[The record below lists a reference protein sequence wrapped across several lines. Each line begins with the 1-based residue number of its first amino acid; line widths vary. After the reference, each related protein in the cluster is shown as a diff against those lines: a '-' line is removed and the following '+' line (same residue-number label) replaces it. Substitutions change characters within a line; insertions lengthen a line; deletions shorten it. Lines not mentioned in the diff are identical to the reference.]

1 MPIVVSVSAMRA
13 GGQTSVCGLS
23 FSRSG
28 IGTVITGR
36 IKTLSNVGYIRVC
49 KTISSDNEQHCN
61 QSGIGCHR
69 LHLNKFVA
77 LSEKLY
83 RIQCTNGRMNDAVFK
98 VGWIFRGNTAISTL
112 FFWKSCTVHTS
123 VVMKEC
129 DTVMNAMNS
138 ICVKLGNT
146 RCFCIFIL

>member
-1 MPIVVSVSAMRA
+1 MLAMRA

-49 KTISSDNEQHCN
+49 KTVSRDNEQRCN

-69 LHLNKFVA
+69 LHRNKYVA
-77 LSEKLY
+77 LLEKLY

-98 VGWIFRGNTAISTL
+98 VGMEFQRQHHNKHV
-112 FFWKSCTVHTS
+112 FFLEKLYRTYVSYDERMQYRV
-123 VVMKEC
+123 EC
-129 DTVMNAMNS
+129 DETYV
-138 ICVKLGNT
+138 CEV
-146 RCFCIFIL
+146 RDVE